1 MDIYAYPRSGECP
14 LAGIPLLDVKDLR
27 TYFYTEGTAV
37 PAVDSVSFVLQ
48 AGETLGIVGESGS
61 GKSLTALSIMRLIP
75 SPPAKIVGG
84 KVLFKGEDLLL
95 KGEDEMRRVRGK
107 EISMVFQEPMTSL
120 NPVLTIGTQIS
131 EAIMLHQGA
140 SKKEA
145 LKKSEHLLHL
155 CKVSLPRKRLRQ
167 YPHELSGGMRQRAMI
182 AMALACNPSLL
193 IADEP
198 TTALDVTVQA
208 QILELILELQEK
220 TGTAVLFI
228 THDLG
233 VISEVADRV
242 AVMYCGRIV
251 EYGLTKDVLR
261 APLHPYTK
269 GLLASLPSIN
279 GPKKPLKP
287 IKGTVPSPHDIP
299 TGCRFAPRCD
309 CTKAHCKHIEPVITR
324 LDGRLVRCHNVS

>member
-1 MDIYAYPRSGECP
+1 
-14 LAGIPLLDVKDLR
+14 
-27 TYFYTEGTAV
+27 
-37 PAVDSVSFVLQ
+37 
-48 AGETLGIVGESGS
+48 
-61 GKSLTALSIMRLIP
+61 
-75 SPPAKIVGG
+75 
-84 KVLFKGEDLLL
+84 
-95 KGEDEMRRVRGK
+95 
-107 EISMVFQEPMTSL
+107 MVFQEPMTSL

-208 QILELILELQEK
+208 QILELMLELQEK
-220 TGTAVLFI
+220 MGTAVLFI

-242 AVMYCGRIV
+242 AN
-251 EYGLTKDVLR
+251 VLR
-261 APLHPYTK
+261 THRRIWPDEGCAQGPPSLYK
-269 GLLASLPSIN
+269 GLWHLCRH
-279 GPKKPLKP
+279 KWTQKPLKP
-287 IKGTVPSPHDIP
+287 IKGCAIAT
-299 TGCRFAPRCD
+299 
-309 CTKAHCKHIEPVITR
+309 
-324 LDGRLVRCHNVS
+324 